1 MHQLLKRLSWIY
13 LINLFRLR
21 VLSINGKT
29 QRFSM
34 INPLDR
40 PVINTNFTL
49 CLDPIIISSVL
60 ATFKLNLFALSQQVR
75 LLSSEVTV
83 SLRSTIVFADKV
95 ILVSSANILG
105 AASHRQFGR
114 SLIYIYKKARVPGY
128 YPAVC
133 HKEQCWQMTDC
144 HWHYTFG
151 SDHFGMNETT

>member
-1 MHQLLKRLSWIY
+1 MHH

-29 QRFSM
+29 QRFST

-40 PVINTNFTL
+40 PVINTYFTL

-60 ATFKLNLFALSQQVR
+60 ATFKLNLSALSQQVR
-75 LLSSEVTV
+75 LLSSEVTA
-83 SLRSTIVFADKV
+83 SLRSAIVFANKV

-114 SLIYIYKKARVPGY
+114 SLIYISKKQGS
-128 YPAVC
+128 

-151 SDHFGMNETT
+151 SDHLGMNETT